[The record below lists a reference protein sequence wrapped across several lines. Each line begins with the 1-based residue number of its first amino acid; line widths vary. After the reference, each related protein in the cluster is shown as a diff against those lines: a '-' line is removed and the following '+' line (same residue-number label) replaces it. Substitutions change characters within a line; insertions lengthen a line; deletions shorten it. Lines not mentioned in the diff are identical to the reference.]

1 MFSATGAGTEDSDA
15 DTDSV
20 DYNGDDD
27 QGVIWL

>member
-1 MFSATGAGTEDSDA
+1 MFSATGAGIEDSDA
-15 DTDSV
+15 DSV